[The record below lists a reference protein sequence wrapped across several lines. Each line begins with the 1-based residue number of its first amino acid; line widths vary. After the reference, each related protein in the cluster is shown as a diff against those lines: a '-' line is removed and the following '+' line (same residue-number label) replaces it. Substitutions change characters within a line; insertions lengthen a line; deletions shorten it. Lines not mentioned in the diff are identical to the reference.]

1 MELKATNI
9 PNCISRGKSIEYDC
23 RNHIRVIQP
32 IGDGSRL
39 YICGTNAH
47 SPKDEVIYA
56 NLTHLARHEFYP
68 GIGDGIAKCPFDP
81 EDNSTAV
88 WVESGK
94 LINLYSGIRILVF
107 LKYKVSKF
115 RNPTQGGFQMVI
127 KSKIKYLIICC

>member
-94 LINLYSGIRILVF
+94 LKIYIPDSLFPESVFSRRYTLHTKYKFLYS
-107 LKYKVSKF
+107 K
-115 RNPTQGGFQMVI
+115 
-127 KSKIKYLIICC
+127 

>member
-1 MELKATNI
+1 MELKASNI

-94 LINLYSGIRILVF
+94 LKIYIPVSLHISGIRIFQNIFVSLGF
-107 LKYKVSKF
+107 LFNV
-115 RNPTQGGFQMVI
+115 
-127 KSKIKYLIICC
+127 